1 MSSAGW
7 RVALCA
13 AETGAIVGAEDGC
26 AGHAALDAE
35 TGATVGAGLGPGSA
49 IIGGAETV
57 AVCATVGANMTAAR
71 AVGAVEG

>member
-1 MSSAGW
+1 MGA
-7 RVALCA
+7 ALVVVGGVEGCTA
-13 AETGAIVGAEDGC
+13 RAIVGAEEG
-26 AGHAALDAE
+26 AAE

-49 IIGGAETV
+49 IIGGAETG